1 MKKKVNANL
10 KSESSLGLSEERL
23 GELLHI
29 DGLDELTTHDALNL
43 LGMLVNDADDT
54 QCVEKTERA
63 LNWCE
68 QLSSRE
74 LSGKESVRFHYN
86 WANAWAARRH
96 ILMDDSSGS
105 SWEWNH
111 PELGQELFHLRM
123 AIRATDFDSS
133 ENYQKCQIYVNTA
146 NALDTLGRPVQA
158 LEYWNQALQII
169 PNYGMALG
177 NLGYG
182 LMSYARQLYDG
193 GHATVLM
200 KFAYDGFISAISPDA
215 YYEGT
220 GYEAAK
226 AGMKVEANNIAKHI
240 DLAMV
245 DSTLGLH
252 DHSLGETKEEQEYRN
267 WCLTQGLFL
276 NPLND
281 LGVYPIAARDIFG
294 LPSITVSIKEPPA
307 LYGFFNQLKQEYVSA
322 RYMYYEGICSDDV
335 HFSDKD
341 VALVNTLDYPAYSL
355 AIERIKVA
363 FRLLYSIFD
372 KLAYFINAY
381 WKLGMPEK
389 QINFH
394 SIWTQ
399 KGKNGKP
406 SLRDQFDGY
415 ENLPMRGLFWIS
427 KDILGNDSLLKD
439 SLDPDAQGLR
449 EIRNHLEHKYFKVHD
464 AIWSAEM
471 FSPEHFDFFKDS
483 LACSIKRND
492 LEAKTL
498 RLLKL
503 AREGLIYLSLAVHRE
518 EYLRKEK
525 SGVATVMP
533 MELQSWDDDWK
544 R

>member
-1 MKKKVNANL
+1 MSVDQESTKYRQAVEKELAN
-10 KSESSLGLSEERL
+10 RF
-23 GELLHI
+23 HV
-29 DGLDELTTHDALNL
+29 DCLDDLANHDALNL
-43 LGMLVNDADDT
+43 LGMLVNAADDT
-54 QCVEKTERA
+54 RCAEKVARA
-63 LNWCE
+63 LNWCD
-68 QLSSRE
+68 QLNSRE
-74 LSGKESVRFHYN
+74 WSGSEAVRLHYN

-96 ILMDDSSGS
+96 ILMDDESGS
-105 SWEWNH
+105 FWEWNH

-123 AIRATDFDSS
+123 ATKGPEFDSS

-146 NALDTLGRPVQA
+146 NALNTLGRPVQA

-177 NLGYG
+177 NLGRG
-182 LMSYARQLYDG
+182 LMSYARQLYDD

-200 KFAYDGFISAISPDA
+200 KFAYDGFISAISPIA

-226 AGMKVEANNIAKHI
+226 AGMGEEANNIANHI
-240 DLAMV
+240 DLAVV
-245 DSTLGLH
+245 DSTLDLH
-252 DHSLGETKEEQEYRN
+252 NHSLGESKEEQEYRS

-281 LGVYPIAARDIFG
+281 LGAYPIAARDIFG
-294 LPSITVSIKEPPA
+294 LPSITVSIKEPPV
-307 LYGFFNQLKQEYVSA
+307 LYGFFNQMEQEYVSA
-322 RYMYYEGICSDDV
+322 RYIYYEGICSDDV

-355 AIERIKVA
+355 AVERVKVA

-372 KLAYFINAY
+372 KLAYFINSY
-381 WKLGMPEK
+381 WQLGMPEK

-394 SIWTQ
+394 SVWVQ
-399 KGKNGKP
+399 KDKKGKI

-415 ENLPMRGLFWIS
+415 KNLPMRGLYWLS
-427 KDILGNDSLLKD
+427 KDILNNDNLLKD
-439 SLDPDAQGLR
+439 SLDPDAQALR
-449 EIRNHLEHKYFKVHD
+449 EMRNHLEHKYFKVHD
-464 AIWSAEM
+464 SIWSAER
-471 FSPEHFDFFKDS
+471 FDSEPFASFKDT
-483 LACSIKRND
+483 LAYSIGRGA
-492 LEAKTL
+492 LETRTL

-503 AREGLIYLSLAVHRE
+503 VREGLIYLSLAVHRE

-525 SGVATVMP
+525 QEDSMALP
-533 MELQSWDDDWK
+533 MQLQSWDDDWK